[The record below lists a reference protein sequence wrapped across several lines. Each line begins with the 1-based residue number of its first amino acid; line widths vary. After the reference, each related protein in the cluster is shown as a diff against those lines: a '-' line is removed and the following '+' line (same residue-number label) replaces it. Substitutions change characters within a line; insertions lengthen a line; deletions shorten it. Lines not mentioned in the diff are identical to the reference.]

1 MIQNVLVVQHDHAVF
16 ADAVDAL
23 TADGLTV
30 ASLNTVCLSDFL
42 LRWSGA
48 AFDGL
53 LLDAALNC
61 GGAADLCAKLRG
73 DGFHGAIM
81 VFGAAPSEDTV
92 VACLDAGADDVLDMT
107 LGQRELVAR
116 VRASLP
122 CPIMRTAPRR
132 VAMAQAA

>member
-16 ADAVDAL
+16 AEAVDAL
-23 TADGLTV
+23 IGDGLAV
-30 ASLNTVCLSDFL
+30 ASLNTTCLSEFL

-73 DGFHGAIM
+73 NGFDGAM
-81 VFGAAPSEDTV
+81 VVFGAAPSEDTV
-92 VACLDAGADDVLDMT
+92 VACLDAGADDVLDMR
-107 LGQRELVAR
+107 LGRRELVAR

-122 CPIMRTAPRR
+122 CTATRSAPRPA
-132 VAMAQAA
+132 AMAQAA